1 VVKPRT
7 SDGQTASLGLCQF
20 YPKSVVNRVQSW
32 CLKLMVLFGL
42 VYFQPSE
49 NVSFFKILHTCADG
63 KIDED
68 TQRARVIDKNRIL
81 MYYSDKIN

>member
-1 VVKPRT
+1 
-7 SDGQTASLGLCQF
+7 
-20 YPKSVVNRVQSW
+20 
-32 CLKLMVLFGL
+32 MVLFGL

>member
-1 VVKPRT
+1 
-7 SDGQTASLGLCQF
+7 
-20 YPKSVVNRVQSW
+20 
-32 CLKLMVLFGL
+32 MVLFGL

-49 NVSFFKILHTCADG
+49 NVSFFKILHTSADG

-81 MYYSDKIN
+81 MYYSNHDDFLRIPLYMYPCVVIDISYCSLSATSSQVEYSI